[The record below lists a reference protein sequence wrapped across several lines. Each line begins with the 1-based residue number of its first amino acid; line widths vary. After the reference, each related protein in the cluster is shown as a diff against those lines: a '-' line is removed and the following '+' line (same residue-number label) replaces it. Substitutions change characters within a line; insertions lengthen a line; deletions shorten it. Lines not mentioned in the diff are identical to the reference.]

1 MSLKFQVIG
10 PPLLS
15 GVFTEAARFA
25 APCDA
30 APRFGRATF
39 ALLVFSR
46 PSSFRLSFHSPCWD
60 VARTFSVFERGRRG
74 GDYLAAPAIRVL
86 LSLTTWPWP
95 TDPVAAPSSSREWR
109 KSFSPAAA
117 PRRPS

>member
-39 ALLVFSR
+39 ALLVFAGFFA
-46 PSSFRLSFHSPCWD
+46 PFFLPAFIPLSML
-60 VARTFSVFERGRRG
+60 GRRAN
-74 GDYLAAPAIRVL
+74 L
-86 LSLTTWPWP
+86 
-95 TDPVAAPSSSREWR
+95 
-109 KSFSPAAA
+109 
-117 PRRPS
+117 